1 MFQGKRG
8 RIDFFNAKNKD
19 IYDALIRTE
28 TQIPIGFEKW
38 CLDYPINFESIASI
52 FCLAK
57 SCTVDIFTQCFQYKI
72 LCQTLP
78 TQEYLF
84 RYRVP
89 DVINNHCIMCNFER
103 CTIEHCLIDCEKIQ
117 AFLDLAR
124 NWLVREIEG
133 GFHLNREH
141 MIFGIYNNLVR
152 NKGLNHFLL
161 ELKKFL
167 FYTVRGDWESPAD
180 LLFSRFLSKI
190 KFLIIKEKY
199 ISKLRGKYEAF
210 TEKWEQ
216 FTPIYDFRGPDNLNV
231 FFP

>member
-1 MFQGKRG
+1 
-8 RIDFFNAKNKD
+8 
-19 IYDALIRTE
+19 
-28 TQIPIGFEKW
+28 
-38 CLDYPINFESIASI
+38 
-52 FCLAK
+52 
-57 SCTVDIFTQCFQYKI
+57 
-72 LCQTLP
+72 
-78 TQEYLF
+78 
-84 RYRVP
+84 
-89 DVINNHCIMCNFER
+89 MCNFER

-117 AFLDLAR
+117 AFLDLIR
-124 NWLVREIEG
+124 NWIIREMEG
-133 GFHLNREH
+133 GFNLNREH
-141 MIFGIYNNLVR
+141 IIFGIYTNLAR

-161 ELKKFL
+161 ELKKFI
-167 FYTVRGDWESPAD
+167 FYTVRHDWESPAD